1 MRENTSQT
9 QTDKLSL
16 TLPWHRRSVETQGKP
31 LRRTIPILA
40 VLALVISVTAGVLWS
55 VNRANADQD
64 AARADAMAAAE
75 KNVATLLS
83 YDYRTIATAVEER
96 TGLVTGKFKS
106 QYAELV
112 NDQVAPAA
120 KKRKVVTRTEVVT
133 AAVVSADTDQARLLL
148 FLNQV
153 SATKQSKVP
162 MLTGSRVRVEMKKVD
177 GTWRVADVTPL

>member
-1 MRENTSQT
+1 MTENTSQT
-9 QTDKLSL
+9 MTDKLSL
-16 TLPWHRRSVETQGKP
+16 RLPWQRKSADKLGKP

-40 VLALVISVTAGVLWS
+40 VLALVLSVTAGVLWS
-55 VNRANADQD
+55 VNRATADQD
-64 AARADAMAAAE
+64 AVRADAVAAAK

-106 QYAELV
+106 QYAKLV

-120 KKRKVVTRTEVVT
+120 RKRKVVTRTEVIT
-133 AAVVSADTDQARLLL
+133 GAVVSADTDQARLLL

-162 MLTGSRVRVEMKKVD
+162 VLSGSRVRVEMKKVD